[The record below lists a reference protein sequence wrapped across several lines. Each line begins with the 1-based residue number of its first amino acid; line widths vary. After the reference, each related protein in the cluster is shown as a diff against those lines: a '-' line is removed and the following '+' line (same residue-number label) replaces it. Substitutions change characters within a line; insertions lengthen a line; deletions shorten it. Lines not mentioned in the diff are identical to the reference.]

1 MHSKINKD
9 ILKFVYKFVFNDKT
23 EKSFEIEID
32 SKTLNIIREEKEYPE
47 WTKFGYFS
55 CEHCPIDKT
64 KEEYCPVAMS
74 LSDIIEF
81 FSNTPSYEEA
91 KIYVLSN
98 ERQYAKKTSVQ
109 VGVSSII
116 GILMATSGCP
126 HLAKMKPLVR
136 FHLPFASLEE
146 TEFRVMSM
154 YLLAQYFRMKNNQEA
169 DWDLKGLVKVYED
182 IQKVNQ
188 TVAAKIADLEKRDT
202 SINAV
207 VVLNNFA
214 DFVTFSIDE
223 KDFDHIEKI
232 FNSYID

>member
-1 MHSKINKD
+1 MHSTNGEN
-9 ILKFVYKFVFNDKT
+9 ILKFIYKFVFNDKSS
-23 EKSFEIEID
+23 KSFEIKID
-32 SKTLNIIREEKEYPE
+32 SETLDIIRDKKDYPD
-47 WTKFGYFS
+47 WTKFEQFG
-55 CEHCPIDKT
+55 CEHCIIKNR
-64 KEEYCPVAMS
+64 EGQNCPVAMN

-81 FSNTPSYEEA
+81 FTDTPSYEEA
-91 KIYVLSN
+91 KIYVISN

-116 GILMATSGCP
+116 GILMATSGCT

-136 FHLPFASLEE
+136 FHLPFASLED
-146 TEFRVMSM
+146 TEFRVLSM
-154 YLLAQYFRMKNNQEA
+154 YLLAQYFRKKNNQSV
-169 DWDLKGLVKVYED
+169 DWELKGLMKVYED

-188 TVAAKIADLEKRDT
+188 NVAAKIADLEKRDT

-223 KDFDHIEKI
+223 KDFDHLESLFKP
-232 FNSYID
+232 YLD

>member
-1 MHSKINKD
+1 MQMENEKD
-9 ILKFVYKFVFNDKT
+9 ILKYVYKFVFTDGT
-23 EKSFEIEID
+23 EKTFEIKLD
-32 SKTLNIIREEKEYPE
+32 SESLNIIRAEKEYPD
-47 WTKFGYFS
+47 WTKFENFS
-55 CEHCPIDKT
+55 CEHCPLNKSPQSH
-64 KEEYCPVAMS
+64 CPVAMN

-81 FSNTPSYEEA
+81 FTNTPSYEES
-91 KIYVLSN
+91 KIYVLST

-126 HLAKMKPLVR
+126 HLEKMKPMVR

-154 YLLAQYFRMKNNQEA
+154 YLLAQYFRSKNNQTP
-169 DWDLKGLVKVYED
+169 DWELKGLMKIYED

-188 TVAAKIADLEKRDT
+188 NVAAKIADLEKRDT

-214 DFVTFSIDE
+214 DFVTFTIDE
-223 KDFDHIEKI
+223 KDFGHLEKM
-232 FNSYID
+232 FRSFLD